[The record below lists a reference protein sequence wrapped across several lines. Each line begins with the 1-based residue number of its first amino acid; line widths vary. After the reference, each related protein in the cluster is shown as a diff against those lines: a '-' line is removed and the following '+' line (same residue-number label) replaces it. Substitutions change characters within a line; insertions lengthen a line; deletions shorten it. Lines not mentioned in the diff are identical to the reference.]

1 MSPDEVPRPERG
13 RRSGAPA
20 LFAGESPAARMPY
33 VSTMNTLLAL
43 GAVAVM
49 AISLLLIPL
58 GIPGLWIMVGILS
71 VGLIADQVS
80 LGIYALLVGL
90 TIAAEVAE
98 WITVDRLGRRFGG
111 TSRTF
116 WGALAGGAIGAIVGA
131 PIPIVGSVVGA
142 FAGTLIGAVAATWL
156 HTRRVGTAVRAGWGA
171 LVGRAVA
178 VAIKVFVGLV
188 ILILGG
194 GAWLLG

>member
-1 MSPDEVPRPERG
+1 MRIRDPGGGVDSAPPLFVGPESQVAQR
-13 RRSGAPA
+13 
-20 LFAGESPAARMPY
+20 PY

-43 GAVAVM
+43 GAVSVM

-58 GIPGLWIMVGILS
+58 GIPGLWIMIGVLS
-71 VGLIADQVS
+71 VGLIVGEVS
-80 LGIYALLVGL
+80 LGVYALLFGL

-98 WITVDRLGRRFGG
+98 WLTVERLGRRFGG

-116 WGALAGGAIGAIVGA
+116 WGALTGGAIGAIAGA
-131 PIPIVGSVVGA
+131 PIPVAGSVVGA

-156 HTRRVGTAVRAGWGA
+156 HTRSVGHAVRAGWGA
-171 LVGRAVA
+171 LMGRAVA

-194 GAWLLG
+194 GALLLG